1 MNEQDEYSFTR
12 PRELEWLACRGLCD
26 PETAAE
32 YVGRKLLS
40 QEAFRQARQECE
52 QATANYASAHYPQFL
67 DKFTV
72 RKPDEYPP
80 LEIWHLGLGPNV
92 SDGYCVVPRPRAQ
105 LTEDAGHQPWLVRYG
120 TPHGAQSS
128 EGSIGQADYEAL
140 LEPLKHVQVPPCPG
154 EEMAIVLD
162 GTIIGFEVV
171 LEQTRFSYQWHSIP
185 PKGWE
190 PLAEWL
196 YGAVCQLRSLTS
208 DQLHE
213 C

>member
-12 PRELEWLACRGLCD
+12 PRELEWLARRGLCD

-72 RKPDEYPP
+72 RKPDEYPL

-92 SDGYCVVPRPRAQ
+92 FGRLLRRSSPQGTTNRGRRPSAM
-105 LTEDAGHQPWLVRYG
+105 AGPLRYP
-120 TPHGAQSS
+120 TR
-128 EGSIGQADYEAL
+128 
-140 LEPLKHVQVPPCPG
+140 CP
-154 EEMAIVLD
+154 V
-162 GTIIGFEVV
+162 
-171 LEQTRFSYQWHSIP
+171 
-185 PKGWE
+185 
-190 PLAEWL
+190 
-196 YGAVCQLRSLTS
+196 
-208 DQLHE
+208 
-213 C
+213 